1 MCLSHKI
8 GLGSHDLLQ
17 ARLEPGAGPLGVLP
31 WDVDNELFNEH
42 DQGLLF
48 V

>member
-17 ARLEPGAGPLGVLP
+17 ARLEPGAGPQGVLP
-31 WDVDNELFNEH
+31 WDVDHDLLNEY